1 MRSGSRRL
9 PWMLRARLC
18 PHEAG
23 GTSAGPRARRLLQG
37 AARDR
42 YRASAG
48 LRSSREPLGDRR
60 AAAVALVLVP
70 DPERR
75 PCFVLTRRASKLN
88 RHPGQR
94 ALPGGRVDEG
104 EDLVRAALR
113 ELVEKVSLD

>member
-1 MRSGSRRL
+1 
-9 PWMLRARLC
+9 
-18 PHEAG
+18 
-23 GTSAGPRARRLLQG
+23 
-37 AARDR
+37 
-42 YRASAG
+42 
-48 LRSSREPLGDRR
+48 
-60 AAAVALVLVP
+60 VLVP

-113 ELVEKVSLD
+113 ELVEKVSLDLPLGLLFSAAS